1 MNKNTTAYS
10 LLFTIHDRLSSKH
23 NVPSH
28 IQDSYR
34 QTIAYVVPF
43 YTHTPQ
49 IIELLNQ
56 SVRVRNKVC
65 HFQQLSQKDIKILQ
79 LLCNGLQVPLTAKK
93 VSPIY

>member
-10 LLFTIHDRLSSKH
+10 LLFTIHDHLATKH
-23 NVPSH
+23 HVPPH

-34 QTIAYVVPF
+34 QTIIYVVSF
-43 YTHTPQ
+43 YSPR

-56 SVRVRNKVC
+56 SIRIRNKVC
-65 HFQQLSQKDIKILQ
+65 HFQQTSRKDIKILQ
-79 LLCNGLQVPLTAKK
+79 LLCNELQVPLTDKK

>member
-1 MNKNTTAYS
+1 MNKNISAYS
-10 LLFTIHDRLSSKH
+10 LLFTIRNHLATKH
-23 NVPSH
+23 HVPPH

-43 YTHTPQ
+43 YTHTPR

-56 SVRVRNKVC
+56 SIRIRNKVC
-65 HFQQLSQKDIKILQ
+65 HFQQTSRKDIKTLQ
-79 LLCNGLQVPLTAKK
+79 LLCNELQVPLTAKK

>member
-1 MNKNTTAYS
+1 MHKNATAYS
-10 LLFTIHDRLSSKH
+10 LLFAIHSDLSQKH
-23 NVPSH
+23 HVPNH
-28 IQDSYR
+28 IKESYR

-43 YTHTPQ
+43 YTHTPR

-65 HFQQLSQKDIKILQ
+65 HFQQTSRKDIKILQ
-79 LLCNGLQVPLTAKK
+79 LLCNELQVPLTAKK